1 MCKNAY
7 KLLCNENPVSN
18 LRLCGF
24 VNIEMIDSNACN
36 QYFSH
41 LTELTRL
48 YIFQNVSTHRTLYW
62 TRIMKIVLE
71 KKLSTLERPA
81 HSPDR
86 N

>member
-48 YIFQNVSTHRTLYW
+48 YIFQNVSTHR
-62 TRIMKIVLE
+62 RIMKIVLE